1 MIAGFDLFEQ
11 GIGRERKLFEL
22 YFFVNN
28 CLLLGLPQVCCSFFR
43 FIGGHLG
50 FWALAQK
57 GPCQNDVTRLF
68 VEVFMFDIPIDIKY
82 SKKNFN
88 TSNI

>member
-1 MIAGFDLFEQ
+1 MIVLDS
-11 GIGRERKLFEL
+11 L
-22 YFFVNN
+22 YTKTYKACIIYIFSWYNSNN
-28 CLLLGLPQVCCSFFR
+28 RQESSFFR